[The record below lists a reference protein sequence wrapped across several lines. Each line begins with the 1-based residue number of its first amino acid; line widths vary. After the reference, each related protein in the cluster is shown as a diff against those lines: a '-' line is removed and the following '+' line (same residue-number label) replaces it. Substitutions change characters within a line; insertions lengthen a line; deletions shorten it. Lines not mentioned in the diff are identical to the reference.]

1 MLHKKCSTDKDFGA
15 KPAEG
20 AFDAFCP
27 GRVVASWHKL
37 ATATPRASGFFSS
50 YFSLSTVLNSLMDD
64 LKGEAVGQ
72 PWRRVVTEKTLA
84 KALRL
89 SPRDHPASPA
99 ANILE
104 SNILSQ
110 YDELSVASRVQG
122 AAVND

>member
-1 MLHKKCSTDKDFGA
+1 MHFAREELYRAGIN
-15 KPAEG
+15 
-20 AFDAFCP
+20 
-27 GRVVASWHKL
+27 W
-37 ATATPRASGFFSS
+37 PRQPHAHLGFYSS

-84 KALRL
+84 KTLRL

-104 SNILSQ
+104 SNISI
-110 YDELSVASRVQG
+110 
-122 AAVND
+122 

>member
-1 MLHKKCSTDKDFGA
+1 
-15 KPAEG
+15 
-20 AFDAFCP
+20 
-27 GRVVASWHKL
+27 
-37 ATATPRASGFFSS
+37 
-50 YFSLSTVLNSLMDD
+50 MDD

-72 PWRRVVTEKTLA
+72 PWRRVVAEKTLA

-89 SPRDHPASPA
+89 SPRYHPTSPA

-110 YDELSVASRVQG
+110 YDELSVAGRVQG